1 MMLHLSWL
9 LNALLCLVALA
20 GCVPTPTSA
29 PEEAV
34 NIGSGGT
41 YVLCEGLW
49 QQNNAVLSYIAPS
62 QQVVRDV
69 VSTVNPGERIGDTA
83 SDMIQ
88 IGDNLVVVVSTS
100 RSLLVLGAATG
111 TKKNAI
117 AMPNAQPYRIATDD
131 NGKMWVTN
139 LGDDSITELNAVDMS
154 ITVPRVPVGPAPE
167 GICVLRTYLYVG
179 LSGMGDLRK
188 DEAGAGTIVVLRQS
202 DLTAV
207 DTIDALPNVA
217 DLVADASNNRVWAS
231 YRHLA
236 SEPDSL
242 GGVVMINGT
251 TRTIEQRWLFASP
264 ADLAID
270 QKTGAIYVLHEAG
283 IDVITDAQQ
292 PSRRIISHRSGNGSD
307 VWYSLAYDART
318 GHLLVG
324 NARSYVTDGEVI
336 ECSVDG
342 SIIRRW
348 PVGLNPTA
356 YVLLP

>member
-1 MMLHLSWL
+1 MMRTSWM
-9 LNALLCLVALA
+9 LNTMLCLVALA
-20 GCVPTPTSA
+20 GCVPTPTSV
-29 PEEAV
+29 PEEPV

-62 QQVVRDV
+62 QEVVRDV

-83 SDMIQ
+83 SDLIQ
-88 IGDNLVVVVSTS
+88 IGDDLIVVVSTS
-100 RSLLVLGAATG
+100 RSLLVLDAATG
-111 TKKNAI
+111 AKKNAI
-117 AMPNAQPYRIATDD
+117 AMPNAQPYRIATDG
-131 NGKMWVTN
+131 NGRMWVTN
-139 LGDDSITELNAVDMS
+139 LGDDSITELNAADMS
-154 ITVPRVPVGPAPE
+154 ITVPRVAVGPAPE

-202 DLTAV
+202 DLAAV
-207 DTIDALPNVA
+207 DTIGAVPNVA
-217 DLVADASNNRVWAS
+217 DLVADPTRNRVWAS
-231 YRHLA
+231 YRHLV

-251 TRTIEQRWLFASP
+251 TRTVEQRWYFASP

-270 QKTGAIYVLHEAG
+270 PATGAVYVLHSAG
-283 IDVITDAQQ
+283 IDVITDGQL
-292 PSRRIISHRSGNGSD
+292 PSRRIISHTSGNGSD
-307 VWYSLAYDART
+307 VWYSLSFDART

-336 ECSVDG
+336 EYSVDG
-342 SIIRRW
+342 GIIRRW
-348 PVGLNPTA
+348 SVGLNPTA

>member
-1 MMLHLSWL
+1 MTLRVSWTL
-9 LNALLCLVALA
+9 GIVLCLSVLT

-29 PEEAV
+29 PEDVV

-69 VSTVNPGERIGDTA
+69 VSTVNAGERIGDTA
-83 SDMIQ
+83 SDLLR
-88 IGDNLVVVVSTS
+88 IGNDLVVVVSTS
-100 RSLLVLGAATG
+100 RTLLVLDAATG
-111 TKKNAI
+111 VRKQTI
-117 AMPNAQPYRIATDD
+117 AMPNAQPYRIATDG

-139 LGDDSITELNAVDMS
+139 VGDDSITEIATDAMTVS
-154 ITVPRVPVGPAPE
+154 VPRVVVGPAPE
-167 GICVLRTYLYVG
+167 GICTLRNYLYVG

-188 DEAGAGTIVVLRQS
+188 DEPGAGTIIVLRQS
-202 DLTAV
+202 DLAAV
-207 DTIDALPNVA
+207 DTIGSVPNVA
-217 DLVADASNNRVWAS
+217 DLVADQQRDRVWAS
-231 YRHLA
+231 YRHYA
-236 SEPDSL
+236 SQPDSL

-251 TRTIEQRWLFASP
+251 TRTIDQRWLFASP

-270 QKTGAIYVLHEAG
+270 PSTGAVFVLHEDG
-283 IDVITDAQQ
+283 IDVITDPQKASQ
-292 PSRRIISHRSGNGSD
+292 RIIDHTSGGGSD
-307 VWYSLAYDART
+307 VWYSLSYDART

-336 ECSVDG
+336 EVALDG
-342 SIIRRW
+342 DIVRRW
-348 PVGLNPTA
+348 SVGLNPTA